1 MRAQIWDKE
10 RQGDLTE
17 IESQLVEGVF
27 KKEKLPVKPKK
38 KKSKRRRM
46 TQTYDDLE
54 VANMGSRELMKPGR
68 GRKSVRVK
76 RASKGQEEDNE
87 TEEDDLYERGIH

>member
-1 MRAQIWDKE
+1 MRVQIFDKE

-46 TQTYDDLE
+46 T
-54 VANMGSRELMKPGR
+54 
-68 GRKSVRVK
+68 
-76 RASKGQEEDNE
+76 
-87 TEEDDLYERGIH
+87 